1 MLSRST
7 LLFVGALAGA
17 FAVTPA
23 AAQQTASVPAKGTAP
38 KALDRANLDTTCAAC
53 SDFYTFANGGWLKH
67 TTIPAKY
74 GEWGAF
80 DQLQDQNET
89 IVREIV
95 EAAAADVKAGKAKA
109 PSNQFKIGAFYAA
122 CVDTAAI
129 ENLGTKPIEAP
140 MARIAA
146 IKSAA
151 DLPAAL
157 TVLEKSDG
165 LAPFG
170 VGATQDLKNADRVI
184 ANAGQ
189 GGLSLPEKNY
199 YISQD
204 TSMKSIRDKFE
215 KHVAAVFKLDGESDA
230 AAAAHAKTVLEI
242 ETKFAGASMDRVTMR
257 NPDAIYHLMT
267 VAQLDSIAPRIKW
280 ETFLTTSGAPP
291 DLKEINVSQP
301 DFFKAMDGFLTS
313 IPVEDWKTLLRWRLL
328 NTSASRLPKRFADED
343 FAFRKIF
350 TGQKEKL
357 PRWQYCERFAN
368 ASLGEAIGQEYVAR
382 TFTPA
387 AKARAK
393 AIVDN
398 MVSVLHDQIQQ
409 LDWMSDSTKAQAL
422 VKLDAFTRKLGYPD
436 KWRDYSKL
444 QVRVGEFD
452 GNYKRWNEWSAARN
466 WAKVGK
472 PIDRSEWSMTPS
484 AVNAYYNP
492 LWNEI
497 VFPAGILQP
506 PFYDPNADDGV
517 NYGAMGAVI
526 GHEMSH
532 GFDDQGRRFDAK
544 GNLRDWWTKA
554 DADKY
559 NAQAQRVVEQ
569 FNGYTIV
576 DSTTHVNGKL
586 TLGENIGDLGGLK
599 IAYLALEKSLK
610 EHGRPANID
619 GFTPEQRFFLGWAQV
634 WRTLQSDAGAK
645 AQVNTDPHAPA
656 KWRVNGPLSNMPEF
670 KAAWGCKAGD
680 PMVRPDS
687 LRARIW

>member
-1 MLSRST
+1 MPIRST
-7 LLFVGALAGA
+7 LLQLLAAGALVAAPAG
-17 FAVTPA
+17 
-23 AAQQTASVPAKGTAP
+23 AQQTASVPMSKSAP
-38 KALDRANLDTTCAAC
+38 KALDRANLDTTCEAC
-53 SDFYTFANGGWLKH
+53 ADFYTFANGGWLKH

-95 EAAAADVKAGKAKA
+95 EAAAADVKSGKAKA
-109 PSNQFKIGAFYAA
+109 PSNQFKIGAFFAA
-122 CVDTAAI
+122 CMDTAAI
-129 ENLGTKPIEAP
+129 EALGTKPIAAS
-140 MARIAA
+140 MARIAE
-146 IKSAA
+146 IKSSA

-157 TVLEKSDG
+157 TILEKSDG

-170 VGATQDLKNADRVI
+170 VGAGPDLKNSDRII
-184 ANAGQ
+184 ASAGQ
-189 GGLSLPEKNY
+189 GGLSLPEKKY

-204 TSMKSIRDKFE
+204 TSMQGIREKFE
-215 KHVAAVFKLDGESDA
+215 KHVAAMFKLDGESDA
-230 AAAAHAKTVLEI
+230 AAATHAKTVLEV

-257 NPDAIYHLMT
+257 NPDATYHVMS
-267 VAQLDSIAPRIKW
+267 VAQFDSIAPHIKW
-280 ETFLTTSGAPP
+280 ETFLTTMGAPA
-291 DLKEINVSQP
+291 DLHTINVSQP
-301 DFFKAMDGFLTS
+301 DFFKAVDGFLTS
-313 IPVEDWKTLLRWRLL
+313 IPVADWKTLLRWRLL

-350 TGQKEKL
+350 TGQKERL
-357 PRWQYCERFAN
+357 PRWQTCERNTDGA
-368 ASLGEAIGQEYVAR
+368 LGEAVGQEYVER

-398 MVSVLHDQIQQ
+398 MVSVLRDQIGQ
-409 LDWMSDSTKAQAL
+409 LDWMSDTTKQQAL
-422 VKLDAFTRKLGYPD
+422 IKLDAFTRKIGYPD

-444 QVRVGEFD
+444 EVRVGEYY
-452 GNYKRWNEWSAARN
+452 GNSKHLSDWAAARN

-472 PIDRSEWSMTPS
+472 PVDRTEWGMTPP

-492 LWNEI
+492 TWNEI

-544 GNLRDWWTKA
+544 GNLRDWWTKS

-569 FNGYTIV
+569 FNAYTIV

-599 IAYLALEKSLK
+599 IAYLALERSLK

-634 WRTLQSDAGAK
+634 WRTLQSDEGAK
-645 AQVNTDPHAPA
+645 AQVNNDPHAPA

-670 KAAWGCKAGD
+670 KAAWGCKDGD
-680 PMVRPDS
+680 AMVRPDS